1 MTEATEALTPTGRL
15 RGALNFGNHLLAL
28 PGEPPTGL
36 TVEMAHELAAALGVE
51 VAFTGYDKAADVFEA
66 AGRDVWDICFLA
78 NDPVRAARL
87 AFTRPYVALEGCFLV
102 RSDAP
107 ARSASEVIAQG
118 LPIATARGS
127 AYSLGLMRVAEA
139 GQIRVYDDGAAARA
153 AFERGEADSLAGIR
167 QRLEEM
173 ASAQPEGLRVLEP
186 PFVEIRQAIG
196 TATGRP
202 AAARFL
208 DTWLEGLITSGRL
221 AAMAAPWGLAEAI
234 PDGVG
239 AR

>member
-1 MTEATEALTPTGRL
+1 M
-15 RGALNFGNHLLAL
+15 
-28 PGEPPTGL
+28 
-36 TVEMAHELAAALGVE
+36 
-51 VAFTGYDKAADVFEA
+51 
-66 AGRDVWDICFLA
+66 
-78 NDPVRAARL
+78 
-87 AFTRPYVALEGCFLV
+87 
-102 RSDAP
+102 
-107 ARSASEVIAQG
+107 
-118 LPIATARGS
+118 PIATARGS

-196 TATGRP
+196 TTTGRP